1 MFYIY
6 IFMFHILLSLDFLK
20 NGEAKPEI
28 VSFHVSLFLWCTLF
42 VFRFFSWLS
51 FFSCTLFMLNSFH
64 VALFIVHSFNFA
76 LFSCCTLFMLHSF
89 HVALFH
95 VAFSRDALAS
105 CCFFVE
111 LFSCCTFF
119 VLHCHL
125 WFFLEQV
132 IWRKRRSDR

>member
-6 IFMFHILLSLDFLK
+6 TFMFRILLSLDFLK

-28 VSFHVSLFLWCTLF
+28 VSFRVSLFLWCTLF
-42 VFRFFSWLS
+42 VFHFFHDALS
-51 FFSCTLFMLNSFH
+51 SCWTRFMLHFFH

-89 HVALFH
+89 HFALFH
-95 VAFSRDALAS
+95 VAFSRDALTS